1 MDADYTNSDDVE
13 IGLNREVDHV
23 ISSLKDEPEAPYE
36 EPMEQQEIVD
46 RISRIAGEIQQVIP
60 LILPKRNMIAP
71 GAPEELEIP
80 QDPVLAQAAKNLLI
94 AQIEKLKKLV
104 GQLD

>member
-1 MDADYTNSDDVE
+1 
-13 IGLNREVDHV
+13 
-23 ISSLKDEPEAPYE
+23 
-36 EPMEQQEIVD
+36 
-46 RISRIAGEIQQVIP
+46 
-60 LILPKRNMIAP
+60 MIAP